1 MSAHLDSYIKTWN
14 RIHQQTKKIMAVA
27 PDDKY
32 DWKPCETAMSLGELM
47 NHLWI
52 AEWGLIEAV
61 LAGAIPS
68 ESPAKI
74 SSTSDM
80 LAAFDKSHE
89 EAVAKVAA
97 LTPEQLSEEIEPFG
111 PNYNRMS
118 RMALLHLTHEHEI
131 HHRGQL
137 YTYLR
142 IAGCEVP
149 PLFG

>member
-1 MSAHLDSYIKTWN
+1 MPAHLDSYIKSWN
-14 RIHQQTKKIMAVA
+14 RIHEQSKNVMAVA

-32 DWKPCETAMSLGELM
+32 DWKPCDSAMSLGELI
-47 NHLWI
+47 NHLWM
-52 AEWGLIEAV
+52 AEAGLVQAV
-61 LAGAIPS
+61 MEGVYPS
-68 ESPAKI
+68 ESPAQI
-74 SSTSDM
+74 NSTKDL
-80 LAAFDKSHE
+80 LAAFGKSHE
-89 EAVAKVAA
+89 EAVAKVRT
-97 LTPEQLSEEIEPFG
+97 LTPEQLTEEIEPFG
-111 PNYNRMS
+111 PGHKMS

>member
-1 MSAHLDSYIKTWN
+1 MSANLDSYIKSWK
-14 RIHQQTKKIMAVA
+14 RIHEQSKKVMAVT

-32 DWKPCETAMSLGELM
+32 DWKPCDSAMSLGELI

-52 AEWGLIEAV
+52 AEAGLIQAAV
-61 LAGAIPS
+61 DGVYPA

-74 SSTSDM
+74 SSTKDL
-80 LAAFDKSHE
+80 LAMFDKSHE
-89 EAVAKVAA
+89 EAVAKVRA
-97 LTPEQLSEEIEPFG
+97 LTPEQLSEEITPFG
-111 PNYNRMS
+111 PAHKMS

>member
-1 MSAHLDSYIKTWN
+1 MPSHLDSYIKSWN
-14 RIHQQTKKIMAVA
+14 RIHEQSKKIMAVA
-27 PDDKY
+27 PDGKY
-32 DWKPCETAMSLGELM
+32 DWKPCDSAMSLGELM
-47 NHLWI
+47 NHLWL
-52 AEWGLIEAV
+52 AEAGLIQAV
-61 LAGAIPS
+61 LSGAYPS

-74 SSTSDM
+74 TSTGDL
-80 LAAFDKSHE
+80 LAAFDKSHK
-89 EAVAKVAA
+89 EAVAKVSS
-97 LTPEQLSEEIEPFG
+97 LTPEQLSEEIAPFG
-111 PNYNRMS
+111 PDAKMS